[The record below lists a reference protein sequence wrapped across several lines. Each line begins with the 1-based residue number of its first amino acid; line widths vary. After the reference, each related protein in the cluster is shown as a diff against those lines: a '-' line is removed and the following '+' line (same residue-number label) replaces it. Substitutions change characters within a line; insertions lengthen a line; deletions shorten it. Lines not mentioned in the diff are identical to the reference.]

1 MPDSV
6 KIGGT
11 VVPAANVASRTTVS
25 GFLSTTKSSMML
37 IDAFAGVGNS
47 EELSNV
53 N

>member
-6 KIGGT
+6 KIAVT
-11 VVPAANVASRTTVS
+11 VLAAANVASRTTVS
-25 GFLSTTKSSMML
+25 GFLSTTKSSMTL